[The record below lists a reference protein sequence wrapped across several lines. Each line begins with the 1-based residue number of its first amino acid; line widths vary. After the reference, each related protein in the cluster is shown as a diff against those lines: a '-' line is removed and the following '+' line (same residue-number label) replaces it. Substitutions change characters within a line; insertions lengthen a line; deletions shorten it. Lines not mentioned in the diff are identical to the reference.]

1 MSRKSSEFFLD
12 TDEGEGELKVKIY
25 EVRPRDL
32 YEKMQNCV
40 GKKMFSTEYQ
50 ELLGL
55 CCNLTAE
62 QLSNLYPSEIAVVI
76 KHLKEVNASFLAP
89 WPTIKAVI
97 EKVGLT
103 DWLIKII
110 EESKIKEVFSEALIK
125 DWKKL
130 SASSLPTGTQP
141 HGTTAGASLKRR
153 CDIQKKP
160 NKSK

>member
-1 MSRKSSEFFLD
+1 MSRRLSEFSLD
-12 TDEGEGELKVKIY
+12 TDEGELKIKIY

-50 ELLGL
+50 ELIEL
-55 CCNLTAE
+55 CCNLSSE
-62 QLSNLYPSEIAVVI
+62 QLGNLYPSEIEVLI

-103 DWLIKII
+103 DWLVKII
-110 EESKIKEVFSEALIK
+110 EQSKIKEVFSEALIK
-125 DWKKL
+125 DWQKL
-130 SASSLPTGTQP
+130 SASSLQKDTQT
-141 HGTTAGASLKRR
+141 HGTTAGTSLKRR